1 MPTAVLSYFGNNIKN
16 LYIAIHRNHGLED
29 PFYNCTYALCYLIT
43 FQVDKTKPYM
53 QTVISKLLNHFLYCW
68 RLDSRPGI
76 RQASTLPLTIPPA
89 FNITAFEIVCLQIFL
104 WYNFNSIFQY
114 DKFKM
119 YHLIYLPL
127 ATYTFVNP
135 N

>member
-1 MPTAVLSYFGNNIKN
+1 
-16 LYIAIHRNHGLED
+16 
-29 PFYNCTYALCYLIT
+29 
-43 FQVDKTKPYM
+43 M
-53 QTVISKLLNHFLYCW
+53 QTVISKLLNHFSYCW
-68 RLDSRPGI
+68 GLDSRPCT
-76 RQASTLPLTIPPA
+76 RQASTLPLTIPPG
-89 FNITAFEIVCLQIFL
+89 FNIIAFEIVCLQIFL

-127 ATYTFVNP
+127 ETYTFVNP